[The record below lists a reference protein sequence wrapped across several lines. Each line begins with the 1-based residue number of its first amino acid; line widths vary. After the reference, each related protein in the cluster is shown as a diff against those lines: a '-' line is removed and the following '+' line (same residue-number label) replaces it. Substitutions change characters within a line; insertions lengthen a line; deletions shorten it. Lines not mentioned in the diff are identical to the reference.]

1 MLQRKTGIIIWEGEG
16 EGGRATTL
24 LPVRRS
30 ELLSPPQKY
39 CTIQHQEL
47 NLNAFKIK
55 MLNLKHHISSDHNI
69 LLSKF

>member
-1 MLQRKTGIIIWEGEG
+1 MLQRKTGIIIWEGGG

-47 NLNAFKIK
+47 NLNA
-55 MLNLKHHISSDHNI
+55 LK
-69 LLSKF
+69 LKC